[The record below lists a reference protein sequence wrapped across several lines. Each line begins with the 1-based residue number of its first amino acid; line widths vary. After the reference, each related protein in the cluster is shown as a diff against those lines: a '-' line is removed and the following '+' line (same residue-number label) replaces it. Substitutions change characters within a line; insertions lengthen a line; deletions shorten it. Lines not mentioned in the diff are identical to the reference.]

1 MIDYLIPYRHSGK
14 NLNNLR
20 KVIDWIK
27 GFNTIRTTVI
37 EVGKVSQLKYLNLEC
52 NYLFLETKEKMT
64 WNRSWAYNHGL
75 SRTNNPIVIFGDV
88 NILANPDTLISSF
101 NELNMYDCILP
112 YDSILQLDFM
122 TSNSSLQQIISLDT
136 TGKIYTG
143 LDNISIFKRES
154 INKIG
159 GWSEMLNDGDEN
171 IFQAHKMGKMLNF
184 KQKNNTSFCFDKD
197 DFPKQNNPEL
207 LKKLTSLGNLEIER
221 YISAEQRGL
230 SNKFLY

>member
-1 MIDYLIPYRHSGK
+1 MIDYLIPYRHSIK

-37 EVGKVSQLKYLNLEC
+37 EVGKVSQLKYINLEC
-52 NYLFLETKEKMT
+52 NYLFLETKIKGT

-75 SRTNNPIVIFGDV
+75 SRTNNPIVMFGDI
-88 NILANPDTLISSF
+88 NLISNPESLITSF
-101 NELNMYDCILP
+101 NDLSLYDCILP
-112 YDSILQLDFM
+112 FDSVLKLNFM
-122 TSNSSLQQIISLDT
+122 DSNSSLQHIINLDT
-136 TGKIYTG
+136 TLKVPSS
-143 LDNISIFKRES
+143 LDNISIFKREA

-171 IFQAHKMGKMLNF
+171 IFQMYKITKMLNHI
-184 KQKNNTSFCFDKD
+184 QKNGTSFCFENDI
-197 DFPKQNNPEL
+197 FPEKNNFEL
-207 LKKLTSLGNLEIER
+207 LSKLTKLNNSELER
-221 YISAEQRGL
+221 YINAEQRGV